1 MYYTKKAIYIKELK
15 RSANLYIGFPDSYLK
30 TKKRY
35 PVLYMHDG
43 HNLFDPKDAFIG
55 ITWGVKEAFDNNKDL
70 KEVIVVGISCAAGLK
85 RLQEYN
91 IFEMS
96 HKSIS
101 GKSKL
106 KGQGEK
112 YLKYLVEVLKPEI
125 DSNYRT
131 LTDPN
136 NTAIMG
142 SSMGGVISNQAAL
155 LYPDVFGRIGCVSNA
170 FYVSF
175 EKILEFN
182 AKGDFT
188 KIKKFYMDVG
198 DAEGS
203 KKVSREYV
211 LSNKAVYNILKKKMK
226 PDVLKFKI
234 IKGGIHSEKAWSKR
248 LPSILEN
255 LFS

>member
-1 MYYTKKAIYIKELK
+1 MYYTKKSIYIKELR

-43 HNLFDPKDAFIG
+43 HNLFDPNDAFIG
-55 ITWGVKEAFDNNKDL
+55 VTWGVKEAYDNNPDL
-70 KEVIVVGISCAAGLK
+70 KEVIVVGLSCAEGLT

-91 IFEMS
+91 IFPMR
-96 HKSIS
+96 HKSIK
-101 GKSKL
+101 GKKAL

-125 DSNYRT
+125 DSKYRT
-131 LTDPN
+131 LTDAN

-155 LYPDVFGRIGCVSNA
+155 LYPNVFGRIGCVSNA

-182 AKGDFT
+182 KNGDFS

-198 DAEGS
+198 DKEGS
-203 KKVSREYV
+203 HKVSREY
-211 LSNKAVYNILKKKMK
+211 LLTNKAVYN
-226 PDVLKFKI
+226 VLKEKINKENLSFKI
-234 IKGGIHSEKAWSKR
+234 IRNGIHSERAWAKR
-248 LPSILEN
+248 LPSILKY